1 MDQQEHAQSPQEALS
16 LGQCEKWKLSIFYI
30 QFLFLSACC
39 CQKQGNKIGKQI
51 SSDHFIHIVC
61 ATRTNST
68 RHVAFLLC
76 ICYWYLH
83 LLYAKAEPLSANSCG
98 SVGCVVV
105 ASAVCGHYSG
115 HAAAGHGSM
124 GPRGL
129 SRCSAGGLE
138 LRSSFILNG
147 SNCAMRTMKVTVA
160 GVDTV
165 GSPASLLHE

>member
-1 MDQQEHAQSPQEALS
+1 MGEEPRRGQGRQLHPDHRRFPPRTVDQQEHAQSPQEALS

-83 LLYAKAEPLSANSCG
+83 QMYAKAEPVS
-98 SVGCVVV
+98 
-105 ASAVCGHYSG
+105 
-115 HAAAGHGSM
+115 
-124 GPRGL
+124 
-129 SRCSAGGLE
+129 
-138 LRSSFILNG
+138 
-147 SNCAMRTMKVTVA
+147 
-160 GVDTV
+160 
-165 GSPASLLHE
+165 